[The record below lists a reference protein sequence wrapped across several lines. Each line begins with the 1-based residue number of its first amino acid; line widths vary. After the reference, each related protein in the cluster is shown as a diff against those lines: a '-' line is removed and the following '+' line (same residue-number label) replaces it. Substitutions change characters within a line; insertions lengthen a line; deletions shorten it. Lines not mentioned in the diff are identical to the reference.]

1 MTQTRRDM
9 LAGAAAMTA
18 GLTIGTQARR
28 ALAEAKAAGIKV
40 SMCDWSMG
48 KTTPEA
54 FPLAKEIG
62 LQGVQVSLGDPENKL
77 WLRQAKVQE
86 QYLDASRKADV
97 AISSLAM
104 GLLNEIPLMSE
115 PRAAVWV
122 ADAIEVAK
130 TLKVQVIL
138 LAFFGNGELKED
150 NATDMRRVT
159 ELLQELAPRAE
170 KAGVILG
177 IESYMSAEGH
187 LKILDKVQSDAVQ
200 VYYDFFNS
208 HATKGYDF
216 IKEVKLLGRKRICEV
231 HFKEGRHLL
240 GGSGKPD
247 WPAAVKA
254 LKEIGYDRWL
264 TLETSSPSG
273 NLVADTR
280 KNLEYLRKLW
290 AE

>member
-1 MTQTRRDM
+1 MTQTRREI
-9 LAGAAAMTA
+9 LAGAAAVTTGVA
-18 GLTIGTQARR
+18 FGAQTRN
-28 ALAEAKAAGIKV
+28 ALAAANASGLKV

-48 KTTPEA
+48 KTTPDA

-77 WLRQAKVQE
+77 WLRQPKVQE
-86 QYLDASRKADV
+86 QYLDAARKSGV

-122 ADAIEVAK
+122 ADAIEVARAM
-130 TLKVQVIL
+130 KVQVIL

-170 KAGVILG
+170 KAGAILA
-177 IESYMSAEGH
+177 IESYMSVEGH

-216 IKEVKLLGRKRICEV
+216 VKEIKLLGRKRICEV

-240 GGSGKPD
+240 GGGGKPD
-247 WPAAVKA
+247 WPTAVKV
-254 LKEIGYDRWL
+254 LKEIGYDRWI

-280 KNLEYLRKLW
+280 KNLEYVRKLW

>member
-1 MTQTRRDM
+1 MIQTRREV
-9 LAGAAAMTA
+9 LAGAAAVTA
-18 GLTIGTQARR
+18 GLAIGTQIRQAV
-28 ALAEAKAAGIKV
+28 AEARASGVKV
-40 SMCDWSMG
+40 SMCDWSLG

-62 LQGVQVSLGDPENKL
+62 LQGVQVSLGSPENRL
-77 WLRQAKVQE
+77 WLRQPRIQE
-86 QYLDASRKADV
+86 EYLEASRKSGV

-115 PRAAVWV
+115 PRAAIWA
-122 ADAIEVAK
+122 ADAIEAAK
-130 TLKVQVIL
+130 ALKVQVIL
-138 LAFFGNGELKED
+138 LAFFGHGELKED

-159 ELLQELAPRAE
+159 EVLQELAPRAE

-187 LKILDKVQSDAVQ
+187 LKILDQVRSDAVQ

-216 IKEVKLLGRKRICEV
+216 VKEVKLLGRKRICEV
-231 HFKEGRHLL
+231 HYKEGRHLL
-240 GGSGKPD
+240 GASGKPD
-247 WPAAVKA
+247 WPTVVKV
-254 LKEIGYDRWL
+254 LKEIGYDRWA

-273 NLVADTR
+273 NMVADTR
-280 KNLEYLRKLW
+280 RNLEYVRKLW
-290 AE
+290 AG